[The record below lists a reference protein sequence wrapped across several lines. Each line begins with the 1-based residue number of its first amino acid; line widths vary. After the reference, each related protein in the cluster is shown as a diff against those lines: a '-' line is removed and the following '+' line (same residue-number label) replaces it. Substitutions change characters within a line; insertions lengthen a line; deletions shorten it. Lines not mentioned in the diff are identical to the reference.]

1 MSFKSAIFTLL
12 HMKSSEVSCL
22 AILKQLIFLPLPQAL
37 ATNILTGDN
46 SDR

>member
-12 HMKSSEVSCL
+12 HMKSPEVSCL
-22 AILKQLIFLPLPQAL
+22 AILKQLIFLLPQAL
-37 ATNILTGDN
+37 ATNILTRDN